1 MMLDRCDGSDR
12 APTCTAIRGIK
23 SAYSGLVGV
32 INRHNHGAIRA
43 HNGLSPDDS
52 GIIGR
57 WGTPCLT
64 TIGRGTHLEKVA
76 GGMIIPLC
84 VTVAVEGT
92 CCRIV
97 TNDPVLIQVTPG
109 SCREGITP
117 RETTIS

>member
-1 MMLDRCDGSDR
+1 MMPDRGDGGNR
-12 APTCTAIRGIK
+12 TPTGPPIGGIK
-23 SAYSGLVGV
+23 GTSSGLVGV
-32 INRHNHGAIRA
+32 INRHNHRAIRA

-57 WGTPCLT
+57 WGTPCST
-64 TIGRGTHLEKVA
+64 TISRGTHLEKVA
-76 GGMIIPLC
+76 GCMIIPLC

-92 CCRIV
+92 SCRIV
-97 TNDPVLIQVTPG
+97 TNNPVLIQVTPG